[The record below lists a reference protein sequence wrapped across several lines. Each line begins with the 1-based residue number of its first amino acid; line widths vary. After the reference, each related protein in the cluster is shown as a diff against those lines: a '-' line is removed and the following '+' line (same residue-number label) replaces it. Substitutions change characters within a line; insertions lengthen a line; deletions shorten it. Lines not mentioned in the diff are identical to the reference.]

1 MYDWQQT
8 RFFPLPMDLTGL
20 LRINLRGRER
30 DGIVHAGSDYQ
41 SLCAQ
46 LEEFLSSLRDEVTGR
61 PIVSSIV
68 RAYEVTP
75 ASAPYRDGQ
84 PDLIVRWQ
92 AVRTS
97 DVPALISSLLPA
109 FRCPVPR
116 WLPSGRTG
124 NHLPDGWFIAAGPG
138 IAASTT
144 SNLHDVLDLVPTAR
158 ALLGLEPDVSLH
170 GHPIG
175 VA

>member
-1 MYDWQQT
+1 
-8 RFFPLPMDLTGL
+8 MDLTGL

-97 DVPALISSLLPA
+97 DVPALTSSLLPA
-109 FRCPVPR
+109 FRCPAPR

-124 NHLPDGWFIAAGPG
+124 NHLPDGWFIAAGPDV
-138 IAASTT
+138 AAGTAS
-144 SNLHDVLDLVPTAR
+144 SLHDVLDLVPTAR
-158 ALLGLEPDVSLH
+158 ALLGLEPDAALH
-170 GHPIG
+170 GRPIPLG
-175 VA
+175 ST